1 MPRISESA
9 KVRVS
14 KKAVRKM
21 YPQPKERRVLGHLV
35 VREVTRVDN
44 LHDLP
49 VPTQQI
55 GEDILAHRRGRR
67 LWVVRDSKSRGG
79 LTLLVTNGGG
89 L

>member
-49 VPTQQI
+49 VITRQW
-55 GEDILAHRRGRR
+55 GEQMLAHRRGRR
-67 LWVVRDSKSRGG
+67 LWVIRDPETQGG
-79 LTLLVTNGGG
+79 LTVLVTNG
-89 L
+89 